1 MVVVVSG
8 DLFAADVDAIT
19 NAVNCVGVM
28 GRGIALEFKN
38 RFPENFI
45 AYKQAC
51 DDGTL
56 RLGRVFIFD
65 RGESERPRYIVNFPT
80 KDHWRNSSMLADIES
95 GLRSLSDEID
105 RLGIRTIA
113 LPALGCG
120 LGGWDWETVRLSVEG
135 RFHENSPVQVSIYS
149 PA

>member
-1 MVVVVSG
+1 MVEVVSG
-8 DLFAADVDAIT
+8 DLFEADVDAIT

-28 GRGIALEFKN
+28 GRGIALAFKN
-38 RFPENFI
+38 RFPDNFI

-56 RLGRVFIFD
+56 RPGSVFVFD
-65 RGESERPRYIVNFPT
+65 CGESEHPRYIVNFPT
-80 KDHWRNSSMLADIES
+80 KDHWRNSSNLADIEA
-95 GLRSLSDEID
+95 GLRALSDEID
-105 RLGIRTIA
+105 RLGIRSIA

-120 LGGWDWETVRLSVEG
+120 LRGLDWERVRNAVEG
-135 RFHENSPVQVSIYS
+135 RFHENATIQVLLYS